1 MTHSAPAKSTND
13 QMIPAVTLGIL
24 VLAIV
29 YAYGKTLLEVWDAWD
44 KPEYSHGYLIPAFT
58 AVLLWLRYEPFRA
71 VSTVERWCGVA
82 LLAAGFALSFTGSYL
97 AITSLDMISFLPS
110 LGGAFLL
117 VGGWSMLRW
126 AGPAIG
132 FLIFMFPLPG
142 VMARNLLN
150 PLQKVA
156 TVCSTF
162 ALQTMGIMAMRDGN
176 RIDLGD
182 LQMGVVEAC
191 SGLRMVT
198 IFLALAVALVLIIKL
213 PRWQQL
219 IIIASAIPIALVVN
233 ITRITVTGVLYLTV
247 SEEIANAVF
256 HDLAGWLMMPM
267 ALGLL
272 FVEYQMLKHLMIDDD
287 VDGPLSLAG
296 R

>member
-1 MTHSAPAKSTND
+1 MTDNAPAKATND
-13 QMIPAVTLGIL
+13 QMIPAVALGIL

-58 AVLLWLRYEPFRA
+58 AVLLWLRYEPFKA